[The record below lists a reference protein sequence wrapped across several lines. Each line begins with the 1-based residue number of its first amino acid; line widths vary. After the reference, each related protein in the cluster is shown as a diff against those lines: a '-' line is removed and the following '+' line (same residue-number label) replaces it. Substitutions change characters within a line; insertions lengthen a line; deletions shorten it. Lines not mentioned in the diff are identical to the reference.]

1 MRGGA
6 GGGLHCLDVFKQSL
20 LCTGPKLVPRKWIK
34 RWSHNSHVADKQR
47 TQLIYCVTELHV
59 ILMDNLINSPQD
71 VAYLH
76 YCGIIEHWL
85 GSDAEVVDLFN
96 KGGIR
101 YKCLLPFLVVSGPEP
116 VLKSLV
122 EHMAS

>member
-1 MRGGA
+1 M
-6 GGGLHCLDVFKQSL
+6 L
-20 LCTGPKLVPRKWIK
+20 RKWIK
-34 RWSHNSHVADKQR
+34 RWSDNSRQ
-47 TQLIYCVTELHV
+47 TQLIHCFTELHV
-59 ILMDNLINSPQD
+59 IFIDNLINSPQD
-71 VAYLH
+71 IAYLH
-76 YCGIIEHWL
+76 YYGIIEHWL